1 MGQTSQGLD
10 KPDRRLIREPG
21 KNDLP
26 LDQALEV
33 KIMKFKS
40 LLLGTAAVMAVSG
53 AAQAADLAIA
63 VEPIDYVKIC
73 DAFGVGYW
81 YIPGTDTCLKVGG
94 YLQLD
99 VWFYDE
105 DRVGNYFNVANYLTG
120 ATTATTDPSNPLAQ
134 TSGVAAGYLYAQDQY
149 SQAWEMKTEAGVNWN
164 SRSMSDLGVIATSIN
179 LVVTSDNN
187 TLDGT
192 TKTVRLDG
200 AYGAIGPMM
209 FGWTDS
215 TFDPGGGYTYDGA
228 VRSDQKVDQFRLS
241 YLMGTWGIM
250 LGLED
255 PRDRST
261 GLPTNATGD
270 YPDVVLAVTGG
281 VGGLDIRGAVAISDR
296 TSGTAWAANLAAT
309 AKLGVVDIKGTVAYS
324 DGAKSYTGGANC
336 SNVYAAGAWQG
347 CDDGQWW
354 SGFLSAAVALST
366 NLKLAGTVSYQ
377 DATGGQ
383 SYDAGSTWTAAGGLY
398 YYPTARSEIGAE
410 LLYSDTEN
418 ADGNFGGHLRFKT
431 HFN

>member
-1 MGQTSQGLD
+1 
-10 KPDRRLIREPG
+10 
-21 KNDLP
+21 
-26 LDQALEV
+26 
-33 KIMKFKS
+33 MKLRS
-40 LLLGTAAVMAVSG
+40 ILLGAAAVLTAS
-53 AAQAADLAIA
+53 ASAQAADLAIA

-94 YLQLD
+94 YVRLD
-99 VWFYDE
+99 VWIYNTDK
-105 DRVGNYFNVANYLTG
+105 VGNYFNVANYLTG

-134 TSGVAAGYLYAQDQY
+134 TSGKAAGYLFAQDTY
-149 SQAWEMKTEAGVNWN
+149 SQPWEMKTKAAVNWN
-164 SRSMSDLGVIATSIN
+164 SRSMSDLGVIATSIDFA
-179 LVVTSDNN
+179 VESNN
-187 TLDGT
+187 NDLDGT
-192 TKTVRLDG
+192 SKAVYLDG

-209 FGWTDS
+209 FGWTES
-215 TFDPGGGYTYDGA
+215 TFDPGDGYTYDGA

-241 YLMGTWGIM
+241 YMMGTWGVM

-354 SGFLSAAVALST
+354 SGFLSAAVALSS

-410 LLYSDTEN
+410 LLYSDPDN